1 MDDNKTVLSNEMSL
15 VVQEVRSILDNAREK
30 VAKQVNN
37 ELLLTY
43 WNIGRI
49 ICEYEQTIP
58 DRADYG
64 KQTLKALSIELTKEF
79 GKGFSRS
86 NLQNM
91 RQFYLTYEK
100 CQTVSGKLS
109 WSHYCE
115 LLSISDVDKRSFY
128 EKEAVNSGWSVR
140 ELKRQIESSLFERLL
155 LSRGDANKEQVLAL
169 ALRGNEIAQP
179 SDIIRDPYVFEFLGL
194 PEDKPVMESDLER
207 CSRLRSSCWSLVV
220 DSCSLAH
227 SSG

>member
-1 MDDNKTVLSNEMSL
+1 MITKLLYPTMSL

-30 VAKQVNN
+30 VARQVNN

-91 RQFYLTYEK
+91 RQFYLAYEMP
-100 CQTVSGKLS
+100 
-109 WSHYCE
+109 
-115 LLSISDVDKRSFY
+115 D
-128 EKEAVNSGWSVR
+128 SVW
-140 ELKRQIESSLFERLL
+140 QIELVTLL
-155 LSRGDANKEQVLAL
+155 
-169 ALRGNEIAQP
+169 
-179 SDIIRDPYVFEFLGL
+179 
-194 PEDKPVMESDLER
+194 
-207 CSRLRSSCWSLVV
+207 
-220 DSCSLAH
+220 
-227 SSG
+227 